1 MEQITSSI
9 NLFVD
14 SSQGHNAES
23 KGDDYNVNLQDANIK
38 CGDGEHFRMTLNNFS
53 MAKNF
58 HDVNENNNEFRF
70 KTNLFDQRLLFLKK
84 GNYASVHDLAVEFA
98 DKVRHNIVLH
108 TGGDVLPHTNVLP
121 DANVNSNTGVISF
134 TINTSVDH
142 GLTSAFIQF
151 NSDVSESYALLGG
164 DRVQN
169 GRIACGCVSESPSID
184 VDFTG
189 AKTIK
194 VACRYPAQRSTMPY
208 VYLRAPGTLNN
219 NIETRGLR
227 HPSDTH
233 TSDTAHSDILGR
245 AVVASNEWVQYTART
260 EKDFFIDIHQKH
272 LNVLRLRLT
281 DSKNRSIGHNP
292 YRSSAELGIEFT
304 EPGLNPNHSTLGN
317 LSFSAVIR
325 IDTIKTKKI
334 EHLDTLHHSPSVP
347 ARFSNGIVNQLSSNR

>member
-1 MEQITSSI
+1 M
-9 NLFVD
+9 
-14 SSQGHNAES
+14 
-23 KGDDYNVNLQDANIK
+23 
-38 CGDGEHFRMTLNNFS
+38 
-53 MAKNF
+53 
-58 HDVNENNNEFRF
+58 
-70 KTNLFDQRLLFLKK
+70 
-84 GNYASVHDLAVEFA
+84 HDLAVEFA
-98 DKVRHNIVLH
+98 DKVRATILLSV
-108 TGGDVLPHTNVLP
+108 GGDVLPHTNVLP

-134 TINTSVDH
+134 TVNTSVDH
-142 GLTSAFIQF
+142 GLTLALIQF
-151 NSDVSESYALLGG
+151 NSDVTESYALLGG

-169 GRIACGCVSESPSID
+169 GTIAVQHADAYSSTPSID
-184 VDFTG
+184 VDFSG

-281 DSKNRSIGHNP
+281 DSKNRSIGRNP
-292 YRSSAELGIEFT
+292 YRSSAVLGIEFT

-325 IDTIKTKKI
+325 IDTIKTKKR